1 MIFAPQLA
9 GLFEPPDDPTVK
21 EIIILYLRIIP
32 LGFAFLEIHRY
43 GGFFYTGCGK
53 PAVSAMLNALRVLI
67 LMIPLSYAAY
77 WIFGVEQ
84 IDKLFWA
91 RAVTDIVA
99 GTVAL
104 IAARVLTLRLLKE
117 NRSDNNSGNGQE
129 SDSAEEQTQ
138 AGDSA
143 AGAVS

>member
-1 MIFAPQLA
+1 
-9 GLFEPPDDPTVK
+9 
-21 EIIILYLRIIP
+21 
-32 LGFAFLEIHRY
+32 
-43 GGFFYTGCGK
+43 
-53 PAVSAMLNALRVLI
+53 
-67 LMIPLSYAAY
+67 MIPLSYAAY

-138 AGDSA
+138 AGESA